1 MADFGL
7 TQSASDHGPA
17 DGSLMG
23 TLDYISPEQIR
34 GDEFDGRADQYA
46 LGCLLFECL
55 TGTLPFR
62 RESEMAT
69 IFAHLE
75 EPPPAASDHRPGL
88 PPELDDVLARAMAK
102 DPADRYESCEA
113 LGSAARSASG
123 LDAQPVSR
131 TRSVV
136 LVAALVAVLAGA
148 LALVLIT
155 GGEERAAA
163 ARPAGVVAR
172 VDAESGRVTARYEI
186 GGKSGAIAVGSG
198 SVWVGSVLDSSLWRV
213 EPRSGDVRRIDI
225 AGLPRDLAYHEGKI
239 YIGAEGPGYEGHVV
253 AYDAATGLRE
263 DAVEKYSCAIT
274 AGAREGVWSND
285 CNQAYRLE
293 GDTRR
298 LRAGKGVFLPFA
310 EPLTSGTFRGC
321 LCDMAAGSGSVWVPG
336 TATDPRVFRIDAR
349 TGRVRDTIELPF
361 AIGRGIAAG
370 DGALWVTDAA
380 RDIVARIDIRSGRV
394 TDRIA
399 VGRTPIGLALA
410 GDDLWVANF
419 LDRTVSLID
428 AGRRRAVRTV
438 SIGAAPIEVAAD
450 ARGVWVAADE

>member
-1 MADFGL
+1 
-7 TQSASDHGPA
+7 
-17 DGSLMG
+17 
-23 TLDYISPEQIR
+23 
-34 GDEFDGRADQYA
+34 
-46 LGCLLFECL
+46 
-55 TGTLPFR
+55 
-62 RESEMAT
+62 
-69 IFAHLE
+69 
-75 EPPPAASDHRPGL
+75 
-88 PPELDDVLARAMAK
+88 
-102 DPADRYESCEA
+102 
-113 LGSAARSASG
+113 
-123 LDAQPVSR
+123 
-131 TRSVV
+131 
-136 LVAALVAVLAGA
+136 
-148 LALVLIT
+148 
-155 GGEERAAA
+155 
-163 ARPAGVVAR
+163 
-172 VDAESGRVTARYEI
+172 
-186 GGKSGAIAVGSG
+186 
-198 SVWVGSVLDSSLWRV
+198 
-213 EPRSGDVRRIDI
+213 
-225 AGLPRDLAYHEGKI
+225 
-239 YIGAEGPGYEGHVV
+239 
-253 AYDAATGLRE
+253 
-263 DAVEKYSCAIT
+263 
-274 AGAREGVWSND
+274 VWSND